1 MIGSKTPVYYKLREA
16 LADLAA
22 VRYIDN
28 AGGTRSGKT
37 FSTLQVL
44 AELAKGCSGLLIS
57 VVSETMPHLKR
68 GAIRDF
74 KEILADEWDDG
85 AWNKSESIYT
95 FPSGSIIEFFSADQ
109 PGKVHG
115 PARDILFIN
124 EANHLDWDT
133 ARQLLVRTRLLA
145 FFDYNPTHTFW
156 IHEQIAPRENCR
168 SIHSTYK
175 DNTYLT
181 PEQVAEIESNKGDAN
196 WWRVYGEGKI
206 GSLEGVI
213 FSNIELIDQMPE
225 AEGLRE
231 VYGMDFGF
239 TCFEG
244 STLVTTARGDIPIR
258 DVVAGDY
265 VLTRKGYRRIIQKKC
280 NGVREIQEK
289 IIIFN
294 NGKEVKFAATY
305 SHNFNVNGKW
315 KKYGKLES
323 GDKLFMLSPLMA
335 ETTKGIL
342 PENTQTTT
350 TANGKKTGLNTQSA
364 CITQYG
370 RRRTECLCQKD
381 MQSTIRIST
390 PSITSQ
396 KTCNSLPNGST
407 PLSTKT
413 LLNITKR
420 TPIISKRLHI
430 LKRIGRRVGRWLL
443 NNYKES
449 RVFVNNAAR
458 NLSPQ
463 MSTKGFVLN
472 LATAYGNLPAQIAMP
487 ISFVNGAAKPS
498 AQTNT
503 GRINLVQ
510 TSAPITSQYI
520 SEIKETG
527 TRRAEVFD
535 LWVED
540 THEYFANGVLVHNCD
555 PSALSYNLIDTGR
568 KIIYTDEIFYRR
580 GMLNSDMAAAMEAAG
595 VPKRSTM
602 IFADCAETKTIAELA
617 GYGWNILPC
626 YKATRKAEQLQKL
639 KGYKI
644 CVTKRS
650 LNAIREFREYC
661 WMRTKDGQ
669 WLNEPQASND
679 HYMDCFRY
687 ACFTFL
693 SQYASAGQY
702 SLGYI
707 TL

>member
-1 MIGSKTPVYYKLREA
+1 MIESKTRVYYALRDA
-16 LADLAA
+16 LADPS
-22 VRYIDN
+22 VRYVDN

-44 AELAKGCSGLLIS
+44 CEIAKGSRDLLIS

-74 KEILADEWDDG
+74 KAILADEWDDN
-85 AWNKSESIYT
+85 AWNKSESVYT

-124 EANHLDWDT
+124 EANHLDYDT
-133 ARQLLVRTRLLA
+133 ARQLLVRTRLFA
-145 FFDYNPTHTFW
+145 IFDYNPTHTFW
-156 IHEQIAPRENCR
+156 VHENIAPRENCR

-175 DNTYLT
+175 DNDYLT
-181 PEQVAEIESNKGDAN
+181 AEQVAEIESNKNDAN
-196 WWRVYGEGKI
+196 WWRVYGEGKV
-206 GSLEGVI
+206 GQLEGLI
-213 FSNIELIDQMPE
+213 FPDFELCDTMPD
-225 AEGLRE
+225 AAGLRE

-258 DVVAGDY
+258 EVVAGDY

-323 GDKLFMLSPLMA
+323 GDKLFMLSPLRA
-335 ETTKGIL
+335 ENTKGIL
-342 PENTQTTT
+342 PENTQIIT
-350 TANGKKTGLNTQSA
+350 TANGKKTELNTQSV
-364 CITQYG
+364 CTTQYG
-370 RRRTECLCQKD
+370 KRRTGCLCQRD
-381 MQSTIRIST
+381 MQSTTRIST
-390 PSITSQ
+390 PLITSR
-396 KTCNSLPNGST
+396 KTCNSLPIGST
-407 PLSTKT
+407 PLSTET
-413 LLNITKR
+413 SSNITTS
-420 TPIISKRLHI
+420 TPTTSKRSHI

-443 NNYKES
+443 NDYKKN
-449 RVFVNNAAR
+449 RVFVNNVAR
-458 NLSPQ
+458 NLLLQ
-463 MSTKGFVLN
+463 MSTKGFALN
-472 LATAYGNLPAQIAMP
+472 LATACGNSPAQIAMP

-498 AQTNT
+498 EQTNT
-503 GRINLVQ
+503 GRTNLVQ
-510 TSAPITSQYI
+510 ASALITSQHI
-520 SEIKETG
+520 REIKEIG
-527 TRRAEVFD
+527 TRKAEVFD

-568 KIIYTDEIFYRR
+568 KIIYTKQIFYST
-580 GMLNSDMAAAMEAAG
+580 GMLNSDMAAAMERAG

-602 IFADCAETKTIAELA
+602 IFADCAEPKTIAELA

-626 YKATRKAEQLQKL
+626 YKATRKAEQIQMLR
-639 KGYKI
+639 GYKI
-644 CVTKRS
+644 YVTKDS
-650 LNAIREFREYC
+650 LDAIKEFRSYC
-661 WMRTKDGQ
+661 WMQDKDGK
-669 WLNEPQASND
+669 WLNEPQPFND

-687 ACFTFL
+687 AIFTYL
-693 SQYASAGQY
+693 TQYATAGQY
-702 SLGYI
+702 TFGFGY
-707 TL
+707 